1 MTRGFY
7 DKAFFWQ
14 GVFLSSLARLDSRG
28 GCPYMFLLEP
38 GALRFGL
45 GAEYGLPRRGEWQPR
60 GLKPIPFDAL
70 CGAKAPLFHRRLVR
84 CLRWRLSFA

>member
-1 MTRGFY
+1 MTRRFFG
-7 DKAFFWQ
+7 KASFCRAW
-14 GVFLSSLARLDSRG
+14 LDWTAG
-28 GCPYMFLLEP
+28 AAVPTCFLLEP